1 MAGGI
6 TSSLLPISRL
16 MASQSL
22 PTATAVRVCEEE
34 EGKSGPTVP
43 LTREL
48 GATGEVEEAEELK
61 SEMGEPPVL
70 RPHEQVRKNTKLL
83 KAINWTNDQYELC
96 VEKRAEQH
104 SRALF
109 VVFMLGEE
117 SSGKKFSCVI
127 SDKQQESLRLHEGA
141 PLALCGME
149 RLFQFMEDAYGPDK
163 PEFSLTLPE
172 FLESTVS
179 SVSLVVSYNNGLSSW
194 SAVQFQVQVDLAL
207 FHNPSEVELARMVV
221 EKRVGALEDRV
232 AGEVAALRQQ
242 LAAANEK
249 TNRLLQEQVSSL
261 RQQLAAANE
270 KTNTLQEEVSS
281 LRQFVLDFH
290 QGFGM
295 FELYELYQG
304 NEARHEGTTNC
315 NNTQDGCNYD
325 GICRIRCQQLQ
336 SLKKLKLFSS
346 NR

>member
-1 MAGGI
+1 
-6 TSSLLPISRL
+6 

-22 PTATAVRVCEEE
+22 PTATAVRVFEE

-61 SEMGEPPVL
+61 SEMGGEPPLLL

-83 KAINWTNDQYELC
+83 KSINWANGQYELC

-104 SRALF
+104 SGSLF
-109 VVFMLGEE
+109 VVFILGET

-127 SDKQQESLRLHEGA
+127 SDKQQENLRLHERA
-141 PLALCGME
+141 PLELCGME
-149 RLFQFMEDAYGPDK
+149 RLFQFMEDAFGPDK

-179 SVSLVVSYNNGLSSW
+179 SVSLMVSYNNGLSSW

-207 FHNPSEVELARMVV
+207 FHNPSEVELARMTV

-232 AGEVAALRQQ
+232 AGEASALR
-242 LAAANEK
+242 
-249 TNRLLQEQVSSL
+249 
-261 RQQLAAANE
+261 
-270 KTNTLQEEVSS
+270 EEVAG
-281 LRQFVLDFH
+281 LRE
-290 QGFGM
+290 
-295 FELYELYQG
+295 EL
-304 NEARHEGTTNC
+304 A
-315 NNTQDGCNYD
+315 
-325 GICRIRCQQLQ
+325 
-336 SLKKLKLFSS
+336 SLKQFIQEIHQSISGFYLSWSGGRQHHCVNGNCSISSGTLSTSCHKLKCLKAL
-346 NR
+346 RLPPTKK